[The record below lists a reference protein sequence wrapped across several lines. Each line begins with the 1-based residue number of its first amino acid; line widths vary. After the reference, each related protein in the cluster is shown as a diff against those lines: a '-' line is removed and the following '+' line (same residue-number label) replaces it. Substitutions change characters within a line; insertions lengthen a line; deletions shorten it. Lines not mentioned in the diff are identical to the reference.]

1 MRKAEASAHI
11 TRLSPSCPR
20 GGREADGPDPAD
32 SFPSLSWGKSASLT
46 SLCCRGCRLHWAQQD
61 SLQDQGREVA
71 GEAEGLGWGGRGALG
86 RPTESTQVA
95 APCGS
100 PELQQSQ
107 QVATTCP
114 RSGFPLSP
122 RRRRP
127 ARTLRLSWP
136 TAGTQHLQSPASVFS
151 LGQEQGQRG
160 VPGSSTAGLPARG

>member
-71 GEAEGLGWGGRGALG
+71 GEAEGLGWGGPGALG

-100 PELQQSQ
+100 PELLRDAYGECTLDGHARPKFLQGRVLILLLGVGRRGQTG
-107 QVATTCP
+107 QVGRP
-114 RSGFPLSP
+114 GP
-122 RRRRP
+122 RRESRL
-127 ARTLRLSWP
+127 TSGSFQLRCLLSQP
-136 TAGTQHLQSPASVFS
+136 SDCGRA
-151 LGQEQGQRG
+151 
-160 VPGSSTAGLPARG
+160 